1 MDHQIF
7 ETTQINPKTGR
18 PYQVYDQQ
26 PGETDLWYSR
36 FIKFRDYGVD
46 RDLLQCYLEVM
57 WQRDQQLR
65 VVQPQNP
72 LGSGTDQDT
81 RMAARPRR
89 SCLPGSWIRQV
100 TKFDWWGRAAEWDAY
115 QHERALQRSE
125 VVTDQA
131 REVAP
136 EMVQILIDLAR
147 GDVSD
152 EKTEKFVRERRLSAC
167 EVLKLAGVDLSDLQG
182 DEEDDEIQVVGITIH
197 KSGE

>member
-1 MDHQIF
+1 
-7 ETTQINPKTGR
+7 
-18 PYQVYDQQ
+18 
-26 PGETDLWYSR
+26 
-36 FIKFRDYGVD
+36 
-46 RDLLQCYLEVM
+46 
-57 WQRDQQLR
+57 
-65 VVQPQNP
+65 
-72 LGSGTDQDT
+72 
-81 RMAARPRR
+81 
-89 SCLPGSWIRQV
+89 LPGSWIRQV